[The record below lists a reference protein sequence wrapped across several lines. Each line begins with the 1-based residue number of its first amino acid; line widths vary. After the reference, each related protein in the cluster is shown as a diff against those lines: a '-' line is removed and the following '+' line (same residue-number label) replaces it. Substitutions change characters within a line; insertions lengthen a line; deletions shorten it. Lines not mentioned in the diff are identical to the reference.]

1 MKKSLFSALALLTI
15 NLILPQ
21 NSVTGTISGWETSS
35 ADIVTGMQS
44 PIAIGTVSEDGS
56 FILNLTPEFT
66 AQTQKGIDEFN
77 KNSAEW
83 KTSVMTLEKAF
94 ACYSDSLAVTNGNVP
109 VIKLSNFGGYDVA
122 DPKEK
127 KIHGSFMIVNNK
139 EFAETYRSYGQY
151 NAIPG
156 YFLDWFYF
164 AEPSS
169 VIGECTTPAYAVNQ
183 EETYKAIT
191 DYQLDF
197 KAGWNLVQYE
207 IAEIFTDKEGLTYAL
222 KTNYKTLDTLPEG
235 VQYIYF
241 EDQ

>member
-1 MKKSLFSALALLTI
+1 M
-15 NLILPQ
+15 
-21 NSVTGTISGWETSS
+21 
-35 ADIVTGMQS
+35 M
-44 PIAIGTVSEDGS
+44 
-56 FILNLTPEFT
+56 
-66 AQTQKGIDEFN
+66 
-77 KNSAEW
+77 
-83 KTSVMTLEKAF
+83 
-94 ACYSDSLAVTNGNVP
+94 
-109 VIKLSNFGGYDVA
+109 
-122 DPKEK
+122 
-127 KIHGSFMIVNNK
+127 VNHK

-151 NAIPG
+151 NAKPG

-169 VIGECTTPAYAVNQ
+169 VIGECTTESYAVNQ

-207 IAEIFTDKEGLTYAL
+207 ISEIFTDKEGLTYAL
-222 KTNYKTLDTLPEG
+222 KTNYKTLEKLPEG

>member
-1 MKKSLFSALALLTI
+1 MKRILFSAFTLLTI
-15 NLILPQ
+15 SLLPAQ
-21 NSVTGTISGWETSS
+21 NTVTGTISGWQNLT
-35 ADIVTGMQS
+35 ADIITGMKS
-44 PIAIGTVSEDGS
+44 PIAIGTVKDDGS
-56 FILNLTPEFT
+56 FILNLTAEFSD
-66 AQTQKGIDEFN
+66 QTMKGIDEFN
-77 KNSAEW
+77 KNSEEW

-94 ACYSDSLAVTNGNVP
+94 SCYGDSLAVTNGNVP
-109 VIKLSNFGGYDVA
+109 VIKLSNFGGYDLA

-127 KIHGSFMIVNNK
+127 KIHGSFMMVNNK

-151 NAIPG
+151 NAKSG

-169 VIGECTTPAYAVNQ
+169 VIGVCNTESYAVNQ
-183 EETYKAIT
+183 EESYMAKTA
-191 DYQLDF
+191 YQLDF

-222 KTNYKTLDTLPEG
+222 KTNYKTLDKLPEG

>member
-1 MKKSLFSALALLTI
+1 MKRLLFSALALLPI
-15 NLILPQ
+15 NLILAQ
-21 NSVTGTISGWETSS
+21 NSVTGTISGWEHGS

-44 PIAIGTVSEDGS
+44 PIAIGTVSKDGS

-66 AQTQKGIDEFN
+66 AQTMKSIEEFN
-77 KNSAEW
+77 KNSEEW
-83 KTSVMTLEKAF
+83 KTSVMTLERAF
-94 ACYSDSLAVTNGNVP
+94 ACYGDSLAVTNGNVP
-109 VIKLSNFGGYDVA
+109 VIKLSNYGGYDLA
-122 DPKEK
+122 DLKVK
-127 KIHGSFMIVNNK
+127 KLYGSFMIVNNK
-139 EFAETYRSYGQY
+139 EFAEGYRAFGQY
-151 NAIPG
+151 KKKMG

-169 VIGECTTPAYAVNQ
+169 VIGECTTESYAVNQ
-183 EETYKAIT
+183 DETYMAIT

-222 KTNYKTLDTLPEG
+222 KTNYKTLDTLPDG

>member
-1 MKKSLFSALALLTI
+1 MKKLLFSALALVSI
-15 NLILPQ
+15 NLILAQ
-21 NSVTGTISGWETSS
+21 NSVTGTISGWQHSS

-44 PIAIGTVSEDGS
+44 PIAIGTVKDDGS
-56 FILNLTPEFT
+56 FTLNLTPEFSD
-66 AQTQKGIDEFN
+66 QTMKSIDEFN
-77 KNSAEW
+77 KNSEEW

-94 ACYSDSLAVTNGNVP
+94 TCYGDSLAVTNGNVP
-109 VIKLSNFGGYDVA
+109 VIKLSNFGGYDLA
-122 DPKEK
+122 DPIEK
-127 KIHGSFMIVNNK
+127 KIHGSFMMVNTK
-139 EFAETYRSYGQY
+139 GFAETYRSYGQY

-169 VIGECTTPAYAVNQ
+169 VFGECTTESYAVNQ

-191 DYQLDF
+191 EYQLEF

-222 KTNYKTLDTLPEG
+222 RTNYKTLDKLPEG